1 MKWSKRLYVLTHDS
15 KGTISQVSS
24 LFIFNGRPKKKKK
37 LCLKIHVHVFMK
49 KVKTGCKMLKTPKN
63 LSITAAC
70 LFPSHLSFLK
80 IRSYIITKY
89 N

>member
-37 LCLKIHVHVFMK
+37 VVF
-49 KVKTGCKMLKTPKN
+49 KN
-63 LSITAAC
+63 SCTRLHEKSQ
-70 LFPSHLSFLK
+70 
-80 IRSYIITKY
+80 
-89 N
+89 NWM